1 MIYNFKKNIFVPK
14 KFKKKV
20 LHGALFMWTLWVFF
34 SRFSNCKM
42 TSIYFDVSFDIG
54 LGGFVGG

>member
-1 MIYNFKKNIFVPK
+1 MIYNFFEICFSQKACF
-14 KFKKKV
+14 KKV
-20 LHGALFMWTLWVFF
+20 LHGAFFYVDFVVFF